1 MISHANPGLRKCCG
15 SVGMDGWM
23 PEGMEAV
30 EEAEDEDGGR
40 RLDEEG
46 DYGEEKLG

>member
-1 MISHANPGLRKCCG
+1 
-15 SVGMDGWM
+15 MDGWM

-30 EEAEDEDGGR
+30 EEAEDEDGEDDEEEEGGR